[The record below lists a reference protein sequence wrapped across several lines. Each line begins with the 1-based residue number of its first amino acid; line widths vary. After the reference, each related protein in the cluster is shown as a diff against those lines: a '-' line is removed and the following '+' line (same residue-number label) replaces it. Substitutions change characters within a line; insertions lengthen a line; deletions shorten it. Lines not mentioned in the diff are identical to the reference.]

1 MISVWRIAGRA
12 AGLRFLAP
20 PWRPLAFFLLGIT
33 AGLGLFVLHISR
45 AVSYLGDDSETCMNC
60 HVMATEYVSWQH
72 SSHARVAS
80 CHDCHVPHT
89 SLAAEYT
96 FAAKDGLWHATVFTM
111 RWEPQAIRLSAGA
124 VPVVEDNCRR
134 CHAQVI
140 ADVAPAV
147 HQQGDLRCWQCHRE
161 VPHGSV
167 RSLST
172 APDVFLPRL
181 PAVSDPF
188 QQPTIGGRTIK
199 HPQRNEP

>member
-1 MISVWRIAGRA
+1 MAKLWRTAGYLA
-12 AGLRFLAP
+12 ALRFFAP
-20 PWRPLAFFLLGIT
+20 QWRPFGFLMLGVM

-45 AVSYLGDDSETCMNC
+45 AASYLGDASETCMNC

-72 SSHARVAS
+72 SSHATVAT

-89 SLAAEYT
+89 SLAAEYA

-111 RWEPQAIRLSAGA
+111 RWEPQAIRLSKGA
-124 VPVVEDNCRR
+124 IPVVENNCRR
-134 CHAQVI
+134 CHASVI

-147 HQQGDLRCWQCHRE
+147 HRPGDLRCWDCHRE

-172 APDVFLPRL
+172 TPGVFQPRL
-181 PAVSDPF
+181 PPVPHMI
-188 QQPTIGGRTIK
+188 QEPTIGGRAVK
-199 HPQRNEP
+199 H